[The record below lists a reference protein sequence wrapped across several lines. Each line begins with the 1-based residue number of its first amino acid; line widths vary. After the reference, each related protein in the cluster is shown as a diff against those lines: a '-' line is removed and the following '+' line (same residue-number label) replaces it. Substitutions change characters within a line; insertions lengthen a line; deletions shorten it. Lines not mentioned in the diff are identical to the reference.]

1 MQQTTSPTNRPVPT
15 DVCDAVAERFI
26 VRAIAYA
33 TGHSNPFS
41 TTFWSSYSEYWPG
54 VVKAWI
60 TDIDPTRPNL
70 GKIFDLCEAR
80 EAQLDTLISAK
91 PRPVLDHAVDQI
103 ARVLAREEAWA
114 ALFRLALYAQRTPA
128 ICLALDCIEYADL
141 DTLAECFSYVLQV
154 PPGDI
159 EIALQRFDDSRPEGA
174 SSLREVAR
182 PPSWIIQLIRAG

>member
-1 MQQTTSPTNRPVPT
+1 MQQTSSPTNRPVPT
-15 DVCDAVAERFI
+15 DVLDAVAERFI
-26 VRAIAYA
+26 VRVIAYA
-33 TGHSNPFS
+33 TGHSDPFS
-41 TTFWSSYSEYWPG
+41 TSFWSSYSEYWPG

-80 EAQLDTLISAK
+80 EAQLDALISAK
-91 PRPVLDHAVDQI
+91 PRPVLDQAVDQI
-103 ARVLAREEAWA
+103 ARVLAREEAWT

-128 ICLALDCIEYADL
+128 ISLALDSIESVDL
-141 DTLAECFSYVLQV
+141 ESLAECFSYVLQV